1 MRSSGTPTRSQT
13 AIASSSGPRPSSS
26 SPPKTVTQI
35 RSGSMPKP
43 SVESSQPQ
51 GIDSSLK

>member
-1 MRSSGTPTRSQT
+1 MRSSGTPRPPQT
-13 AIASSSGPRPSSS
+13 SIASSSGPRPSSS

-43 SVESSQPQ
+43 WVESSQPQ

>member
-1 MRSSGTPTRSQT
+1 MRSSGTPTAFQI

-35 RSGSMPKP
+35 RSGSIPKP
-43 SVESSQPQ
+43 SVASSQPQ
-51 GIDSSLK
+51 GIDSALK